1 MKQDLKYFIG
11 ERAEQLAMVY
21 LTRSKNLVFERMK
34 ADYGLDLLVTVL
46 QDHLPTGRV
55 FGVQIKGR
63 DRAFKDVQQ
72 EASLTL
78 SQKESYSV
86 QDLPFPVCILIFS
99 MENDKGYYRWLKY
112 PGESGKRFRS
122 SEQNQWRSLDE
133 YPVEQIIED
142 VNAWYDEKNHSAA

>member
-1 MKQDLKYFIG
+1 MKQDLKLFID
-11 ERAEQLAMVY
+11 ERAQQLAIVY
-21 LTRSKNLVFERMK
+21 LTRSQNVAVEKMK
-34 ADYGLDLLVTVL
+34 ADYGLDVLVTVL
-46 QDHLPTGRV
+46 RDQLPTGRV

-78 SQKESYSV
+78 SQKESYAV

-112 PGESGKRFRS
+112 PGESSKRFRS
-122 SEQNQWRSLDE
+122 LEQNQWRSLDE
-133 YPVEQIIED
+133 SPIEQIIED

>member
-21 LTRSKNLVFERMK
+21 LTRSKNLVVERMR

-46 QDHLPTGRV
+46 QDQLPTGRV

-86 QDLPFPVCILIFS
+86 QDLPFPVCILIF
-99 MENDKGYYRWLKY
+99 L
-112 PGESGKRFRS
+112 
-122 SEQNQWRSLDE
+122 WRMTRVTTDG
-133 YPVEQIIED
+133 
-142 VNAWYDEKNHSAA
+142 